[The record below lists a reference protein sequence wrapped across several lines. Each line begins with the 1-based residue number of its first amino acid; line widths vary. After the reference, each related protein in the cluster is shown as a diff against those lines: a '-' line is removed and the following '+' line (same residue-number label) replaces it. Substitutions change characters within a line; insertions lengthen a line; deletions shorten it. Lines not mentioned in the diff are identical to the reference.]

1 MDPVR
6 LLLISSTAVLSL
18 MLLIEWNQYSDDYQK
33 DQAERYAA
41 EISKAP
47 STSPTYND
55 LSGDAPSLQGAS
67 DIPTVTSSSTPVP
80 SSVSKTGLAYLETD
94 TLNVTISTDGGD
106 VMDASLPRFPIRLD
120 TPDQPFLL
128 LESSSFRTYVA
139 QSGLI
144 GPDGIDASGK
154 RAQYLSLGTTVNDD
168 NSQTL
173 ALAWTGNRDNGLQVI
188 KSFTAANDRYFI
200 DVEYTITNSGASP
213 ASMTPF
219 AQLKR
224 DNTEA
229 PDANVGFGVS
239 PYLGAALT
247 QPEERYTKLS
257 FSDLA
262 DEPFAKKLPAGWV
275 AILQH
280 YFVSA
285 WIPAQNQSHDFFA
298 SKLSS
303 GDNVIGF
310 KNPSI
315 TVQPGETKTISQKLY
330 VGPKDQVALAD
341 IAENLDLVIDY
352 GWLWWLAQPL
362 FWLLTFIQTFVVN
375 WGVAIIILT
384 IVVKLAFF
392 RLSAA
397 SYRSMAKMRTVQPK
411 IQSIR
416 DQYADDKN
424 KQQQAMME
432 LWKKEKINPMGGC
445 LPMLIQMPVF
455 IALYWVLLESVE
467 LRHAPFVLWID
478 DLSAMDPYFV
488 LPILMGI
495 SMYLM
500 QRLNPAPPDPM
511 QAKIMQY
518 MPIAFTFL
526 MMWFPAGLVL
536 YWLCNNLL
544 SFAQQYVVTRQIEQ
558 AAR

>member
-1 MDPVR
+1 M
-6 LLLISSTAVLSL
+6 
-18 MLLIEWNQYSDDYQK
+18 
-33 DQAERYAA
+33 
-41 EISKAP
+41 SKAP
-47 STSPTYND
+47 STSPTYN
-55 LSGDAPSLQGAS
+55 SNNVNTCYSKRVGYSLCRVCF
-67 DIPTVTSSSTPVP
+67 DTVPRALIRS
-80 SSVSKTGLAYLETD
+80 GLAYLETD

-128 LESSSFRTYVA
+128 LESSAFRTYVA

-173 ALAWTGNRDNGLQVI
+173 SLAWAGNRDDSLQVI
-188 KSFTAANDRYFI
+188 KSFTAADDRYFI
-200 DVEYTITNSGASP
+200 DVDYTITNSGSSP
-213 ASMTPF
+213 ASMTSF

-310 KNPSI
+310 KNPSV
-315 TVQPGETKTISQKLY
+315 TVQPGETTTISQRCMLAQ
-330 VGPKDQVALAD
+330 DQVALAD
-341 IAENLDLVIDY
+341 IAENLTFYRLR
-352 GWLWWLAQPL
+352 LAMVVSTAL

-397 SYRSMAKMRTVQPK
+397 SYKSMAKMRTVQPK

-455 IALYWVLLESVE
+455 IALYWVYSS
-467 LRHAPFVLWID
+467 RW
-478 DLSAMDPYFV
+478 
-488 LPILMGI
+488 
-495 SMYLM
+495 
-500 QRLNPAPPDPM
+500 N
-511 QAKIMQY
+511 
-518 MPIAFTFL
+518 
-526 MMWFPAGLVL
+526 
-536 YWLCNNLL
+536 
-544 SFAQQYVVTRQIEQ
+544 
-558 AAR
+558 